1 MIKLRV
7 ISQDINEMNPVVPF
21 FSNTVG
27 KKTTMM
33 PRNYFMKCLKKICVN
48 EIIDSIIVIIN
59 YGWQYR
65 YYRGYLVIKMSIM
78 IKL

>member
-7 ISQDINEMNPVVPF
+7 ISQDINEMNPLVNF

-27 KKTTMM
+27 KKTPMM
-33 PRNYFMKCLKKICVN
+33 PRSYFMKCLKRICAN

-65 YYRGYLVIKMSIM
+65 Y
-78 IKL
+78 